1 MQERKRTGLL
11 VQSVAR
17 AAQIINCFRTARELG
32 ISEIAAEMDL
42 NKSTVFGLVNTL
54 VRYGYLEQTENK
66 KYRLGITL
74 FELGNL
80 VLARIDIREET
91 KKACAFLVQKYPA
104 TIHIATHSAGEVIY
118 LDKIERGDSLISA
131 SNIGRRAPMYCTGVG
146 KALLAHLPESYLK
159 EYVLKGPL
167 KKFTPNTISSKRE
180 LMKELERVHAAG
192 YGRDRT
198 RIDMHRGAHFTARR
212 RASTGSQSV
221 LPLWADRKRQSGGC
235 GGGHPD
241 VHQAALCPAGL
252 SPMNKKEPHRFFFY

>member
-167 KKFTPNTISSKRE
+167 KKFTLNTISSKRE

-192 YGRDRT
+192 YAMDREEIEQGLTCIAAPILQHDGEPVLAVSLSFPYGRIESVNQEDAVADILMCT
-198 RIDMHRGAHFTARR
+198 KQLSARL
-212 RASTGSQSV
+212 GYLQ
-221 LPLWADRKRQSGGC
+221 
-235 GGGHPD
+235 
-241 VHQAALCPAGL
+241 
-252 SPMNKKEPHRFFFY
+252 

>member
-80 VLARIDIREET
+80 VLARIDIRDAPFWCRSIPRRST
-91 KKACAFLVQKYPA
+91 SPRTVQ
-104 TIHIATHSAGEVIY
+104 
-118 LDKIERGDSLISA
+118 ERSSTWT
-131 SNIGRRAPMYCTGVG
+131 R
-146 KALLAHLPESYLK
+146 
-159 EYVLKGPL
+159 LKGETL
-167 KKFTPNTISSKRE
+167 
-180 LMKELERVHAAG
+180 
-192 YGRDRT
+192 
-198 RIDMHRGAHFTARR
+198 
-212 RASTGSQSV
+212 
-221 LPLWADRKRQSGGC
+221 
-235 GGGHPD
+235 
-241 VHQAALCPAGL
+241 
-252 SPMNKKEPHRFFFY
+252 

>member
-192 YGRDRT
+192 YAMDREEIEQGLTCIAAPILQHDGEPVLAVSLSFPYGR
-198 RIDMHRGAHFTARR
+198 IE
-212 RASTGSQSV
+212 SV
-221 LPLWADRKRQSGGC
+221 NQEDAVADILMCTK
-235 GGGHPD
+235 
-241 VHQAALCPAGL
+241 
-252 SPMNKKEPHRFFFY
+252 

>member
-1 MQERKRTGLL
+1 M
-11 VQSVAR
+11 
-17 AAQIINCFRTARELG
+17 
-32 ISEIAAEMDL
+32 
-42 NKSTVFGLVNTL
+42 
-54 VRYGYLEQTENK
+54 
-66 KYRLGITL
+66 
-74 FELGNL
+74 
-80 VLARIDIREET
+80 
-91 KKACAFLVQKYPA
+91 QKYPA

-192 YGRDRT
+192 YAMDREEIEQGLT
-198 RIDMHRGAHFTARR
+198 CIAAPHFTARR
-212 RASTGSQSV
+212 RTSTGSQSV

>member
-1 MQERKRTGLL
+1 MKERKRTGLL

-131 SNIGRRAPMYCTGVG
+131 SNIGRRAPMYCTG
-146 KALLAHLPESYLK
+146 
-159 EYVLKGPL
+159 PL

-192 YGRDRT
+192 YAMDREEIEQGLTCIAAPILQHDGEPVLAVSLSFPYGRIESVNQEDAVADILMCT
-198 RIDMHRGAHFTARR
+198 KQLSARL
-212 RASTGSQSV
+212 GYLQ
-221 LPLWADRKRQSGGC
+221 
-235 GGGHPD
+235 
-241 VHQAALCPAGL
+241 
-252 SPMNKKEPHRFFFY
+252 